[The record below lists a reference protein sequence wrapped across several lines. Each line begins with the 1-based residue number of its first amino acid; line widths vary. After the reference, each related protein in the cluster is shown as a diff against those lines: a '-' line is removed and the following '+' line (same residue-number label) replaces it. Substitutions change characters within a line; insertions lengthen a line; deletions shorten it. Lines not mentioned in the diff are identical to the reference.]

1 MQLVE
6 RQEILLLQ
14 ENVVK
19 CQLYMSGIISL
30 CNQLE
35 TFNWELKR
43 KVLLPSLSV
52 HAKDMLLLSIK
63 AMIILCISI
72 MFREKKCFFNL
83 LLEMMPFLI
92 FNGLKNQMILDLLL
106 FLLELFNF
114 GIQLMQ
120 AKNYLKMV
128 LSEQSSNKLN
138 SPVLFS
144 MKMVSAIQEE
154 QTEEFTFGIK
164 NKILA
169 LYWKLML
176 EKLLLLHANKDYLF
190 QLEKMICFLFF
201 HVIKEN
207 INSLDKLLL
216 NSSTLLHH
224 LTF

>member
-1 MQLVE
+1 
-6 RQEILLLQ
+6 
-14 ENVVK
+14 
-19 CQLYMSGIISL
+19 
-30 CNQLE
+30 
-35 TFNWELKR
+35 
-43 KVLLPSLSV
+43 
-52 HAKDMLLLSIK
+52 
-63 AMIILCISI
+63 
-72 MFREKKCFFNL
+72 
-83 LLEMMPFLI
+83 
-92 FNGLKNQMILDLLL
+92 
-106 FLLELFNF
+106 
-114 GIQLMQ
+114 
-120 AKNYLKMV
+120 
-128 LSEQSSNKLN
+128 
-138 SPVLFS
+138 

>member
-1 MQLVE
+1 MKLIMFMDFLETDTKLVFILEKITMKSFLQVQLLVLFKILQHESKNFSVELRRKKMQKNISKDSHTIKMTLQLQMQLVE

-114 GIQLMQ
+114 GIQLIKIISKIDRFQ
-120 AKNYLKMV
+120 
-128 LSEQSSNKLN
+128 KL
-138 SPVLFS
+138 
-144 MKMVSAIQEE
+144 
-154 QTEEFTFGIK
+154 GR
-164 NKILA
+164 
-169 LYWKLML
+169 
-176 EKLLLLHANKDYLF
+176 
-190 QLEKMICFLFF
+190 
-201 HVIKEN
+201 
-207 INSLDKLLL
+207 DK
-216 NSSTLLHH
+216 
-224 LTF
+224 